1 LIPLAQTADVAR
13 PSLDSVRGFDRAV
26 YAVAAVAVVN
36 VFGYGLVYPFAT
48 VHFHLRLGVPLSL
61 VGLGL
66 GANGVATGVG
76 NVLGGYLSDRRGRRP
91 VMVASMATS
100 AVTLAAYAF
109 VPSLARLADLS
120 TGWAFVGVAAAA
132 GVTAGLYV
140 PAAQALTA
148 DLTGPGDR
156 DGAFALL
163 KVASNAGFGAGFVAG
178 GVLYEYA
185 TTAVFLFDGA
195 TSGIVALLLL
205 VVVPRV
211 HDGRDGDAT
220 LVASLSAWRRAVTK
234 RRVAGLAVI
243 NVGFAVMYAQMGTT
257 VPVVA
262 TETLGLSAGEM
273 GTLFVLNPLTLVLV
287 QVPLVDAVAG
297 WRRTRGLV
305 VSAALWAA
313 AMLAVLPA
321 SAGLLAGAAGVAL
334 VGGHLVVRTVG
345 EALHS
350 PLVTSLAS
358 DLGGTTERGS
368 QLSLL
373 EVAKRAGM
381 GVGSFLG
388 GVFFDYGLA
397 DALWPTLVVG
407 CAGLAAGL
415 LLLERRLSPA
425 ENGVAAD

>member
-1 LIPLAQTADVAR
+1 
-13 PSLDSVRGFDRAV
+13 
-26 YAVAAVAVVN
+26 
-36 VFGYGLVYPFAT
+36 
-48 VHFHLRLGVPLSL
+48 
-61 VGLGL
+61 
-66 GANGVATGVG
+66 
-76 NVLGGYLSDRRGRRP
+76 
-91 VMVASMATS
+91 MVASMATS
-100 AVTLAAYAF
+100 AVTLAAYAY
-109 VPSLARLADLS
+109 VPDLGTLVGLP
-120 TGWAFVGVAAAA
+120 TGWAFVGVATLA

-148 DLTGPGDR
+148 DLTDPGER

-185 TTAVFLFDGA
+185 TTAIFVVDGA
-195 TSGIVALLLL
+195 TSGVVALLLL

-211 HDGRDGDAT
+211 HHGGEDAT
-220 LVASLSAWRRAVTK
+220 LGASLSAWRRAVTK
-234 RRVAGLAVI
+234 RRVLGLAVL

-262 TETLGLSAGEM
+262 TETLGLSSAAM

-287 QVPLVDAVAG
+287 QVPLVDAVSG

-334 VGGHLVVRTVG
+334 VGGHLVLRTVG

-350 PLVTSLAS
+350 PLVTSLTS
-358 DLGGTTERGS
+358 DLGAAAERGS

-381 GVGSFLG
+381 GLGSFLG

-397 DALWPTLVVG
+397 AVLWPTLAVV
-407 CAGLAAGL
+407 CVGLAAGL
-415 LLLERRLSPA
+415 VILERRVSPA
-425 ENGVAAD
+425 ENGLAAD